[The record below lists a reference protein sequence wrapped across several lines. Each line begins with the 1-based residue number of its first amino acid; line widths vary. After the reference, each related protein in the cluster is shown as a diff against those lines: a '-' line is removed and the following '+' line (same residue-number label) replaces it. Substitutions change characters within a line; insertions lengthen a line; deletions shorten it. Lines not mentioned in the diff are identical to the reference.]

1 MKNVF
6 KFFGNLNRAQS
17 AKVPL
22 LNLNRA
28 HRAKAPLLIIAFVAV
43 IGFSL
48 AACDDDKGGGNNN
61 NSSNNNN
68 SGNNNSGGK
77 IEKSIKITGLDDFYG
92 SSYQL
97 GLASTVDKL
106 YDEDLVA
113 FAEGTIRS
121 ATQTAPLLDYKTG
134 NPWTGSGSYYVGV
147 YLYSYGKKAFVTRS
161 KKAFNSSVTT
171 LCIDDF
177 DYD

>member
-6 KFFGNLNRAQS
+6 KLFGNLNRARS

-22 LNLNRA
+22 L
-28 HRAKAPLLIIAFVAV
+28 IIALAVV
-43 IGFSL
+43 IGFTIV
-48 AACDDDKGGGNNN
+48 ACNDSGGNDNGGSNNNDGGGGGGNA
-61 NSSNNNN
+61 
-68 SGNNNSGGK
+68 
-77 IEKSIKITGLDDFYG
+77 KSIKITGLNDFYG

-97 GLASTVDKL
+97 GLATTVDKL

-121 ATQTAPLLDYKTG
+121 ATQTAPLLNYKTG

-147 YLYSYGKKAFVTRS
+147 YLDGEAYVTRS
-161 KKAFNSSVTT
+161 KKSFSSSVTT
-171 LCIDDF
+171 LSINDF
-177 DYD
+177 DYAY